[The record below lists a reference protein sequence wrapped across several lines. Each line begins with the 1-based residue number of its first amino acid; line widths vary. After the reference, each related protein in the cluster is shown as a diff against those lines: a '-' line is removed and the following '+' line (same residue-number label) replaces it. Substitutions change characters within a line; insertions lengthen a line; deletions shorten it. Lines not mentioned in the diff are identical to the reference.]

1 MQDSCAPQDGAREN
15 VSGTKDFEASGFP
28 MNVMNRNILSRQ
40 VGRDSLTDPVRDLLD
55 QLVPIERPFAP
66 QRSA

>member
-1 MQDSCAPQDGAREN
+1 
-15 VSGTKDFEASGFP
+15 

-55 QLVPIERPFAP
+55 QLVPIERPFSP